1 MKINEFDFLTGLLAA
16 FMVIAW
22 LGVSLLSVVKN
33 KNAGGLARIEDDGIT
48 CAEFC
53 FNPTAVEYVQREMLS
68 EKESTLLTDIFKT
81 LSSKTRIRIL
91 HALSLQELCV
101 CDLSVA
107 LDLSVS
113 AISHQLRLLKAV
125 RLVKYRRDGKNVY
138 YSLDD
143 DHVVSLF
150 ARTLEHVRHT

>member
-1 MKINEFDFLTGLLAA
+1 MDIVWIEVGLLTAE
-16 FMVIAW
+16 
-22 LGVSLLSVVKN
+22 KN
-33 KNAGGLARIEDDGIT
+33 KNAGSLAGIEDADIT
-48 CAEFC
+48 YVEFC
-53 FNPTAVEYVQREMLS
+53 FNPEAVGFVQKEMLT
-68 EKESTLLTDIFKT
+68 EEESALLADTFKA

-107 LDLSVS
+107 LDLSIS
-113 AISHQLRLLKAV
+113 ATSHQPRLLKAV

-143 DHVVSLF
+143 EHVVSLF
-150 ARTLEHVRHT
+150 TRTLEHVRHD

>member
-1 MKINEFDFLTGLLAA
+1 MTAE
-16 FMVIAW
+16 
-22 LGVSLLSVVKN
+22 KN
-33 KNAGGLARIEDDGIT
+33 KNAGSLAGIEDADIT

-53 FNPTAVEYVQREMLS
+53 FNPEAVGFVQKEMLT
-68 EKESTLLTDIFKT
+68 EEESALLADTFKA

-107 LDLSVS
+107 LDLSIS

-143 DHVVSLF
+143 EHVVSLF
-150 ARTLEHVRHT
+150 TRTLEHVRHD